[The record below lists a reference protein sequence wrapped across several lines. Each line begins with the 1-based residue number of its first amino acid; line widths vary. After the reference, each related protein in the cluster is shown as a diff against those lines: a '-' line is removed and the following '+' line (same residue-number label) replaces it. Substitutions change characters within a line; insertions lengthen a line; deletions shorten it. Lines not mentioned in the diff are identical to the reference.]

1 MRMDAAALRALNVLR
16 QRQDPNDTFSLY
28 GLMNK
33 SRTPMG
39 KRLLL
44 RWLKQPL
51 LDVAAI
57 NERHDVVE
65 AMYVPDAYSQPGLQ
79 TGVALALRSYH
90 GPHHARNPR
99 AWLREHVNEQKAHW
113 KISTSFLD
121 LHAAFWYTCS
131 CLFTC

>member
-1 MRMDAAALRALNVLR
+1 MRMDAAALRAVHVLR
-16 QRQDPNDTFSLY
+16 QRKDPNDTFSRF

-33 SRTPMG
+33 SPTPMG

-65 AMYVPDAYSQPGLQ
+65 AMYVPPYTFTLS
-79 TGVALALRSYH
+79 LACIRSF
-90 GPHHARNPR
+90 A
-99 AWLREHVNEQKAHW
+99 VC
-113 KISTSFLD
+113 
-121 LHAAFWYTCS
+121 AAFVG
-131 CLFTC
+131 

>member
-1 MRMDAAALRALNVLR
+1 LETSAEPLISHAALWLCSTGKYMRMDAAALRALNVLR

-28 GLMNK
+28 GLLNK

-65 AMYVPDAYSQPGLQ
+65 AMCVPEVCFQSRLSIVSCMLMCVYM
-79 TGVALALRSYH
+79 LRYH
-90 GPHHARNPR
+90 
-99 AWLREHVNEQKAHW
+99 V
-113 KISTSFLD
+113 
-121 LHAAFWYTCS
+121 
-131 CLFTC
+131 